1 MEKKTGLERALF
13 LDRDGVLNELVYYKE
28 EGRVGSPLSASKLR
42 VSEYAAEVVK
52 KAQALGFLAI
62 VISNQPGVAKKQFSY
77 MELSRMNRKI
87 RTKLAS
93 EGARLDGEY
102 YCLHHPNALIAKYK
116 VNCECRKPKAG
127 LLLMAAK
134 EKGLNLQKSYFVGD
148 SLLDIK
154 AGKAA
159 GCKTILVATMT
170 DLLNRVIVQENAKP
184 DYMIAN
190 INKIPDLLEAI
201 STKD

>member
-1 MEKKTGLERALF
+1 
-13 LDRDGVLNELVYYKE
+13 
-28 EGRVGSPLSASKLR
+28 
-42 VSEYAAEVVK
+42 
-52 KAQALGFLAI
+52 
-62 VISNQPGVAKKQFSY
+62 
-77 MELSRMNRKI
+77 
-87 RTKLAS
+87 
-93 EGARLDGEY
+93 
-102 YCLHHPNALIAKYK
+102 
-116 VNCECRKPKAG
+116 
-127 LLLMAAK
+127 MAAK